1 MAPRYKTCEEGEL
14 DHRSAEQQRYSVQ
27 QEDERGPVS
36 GTYASLRPQPEGEV
50 VMLSSTLSEDEDL
63 DMDAT
68 DYSQYAST
76 GADTLP
82 TKFAQTLCMLP
93 PPASCCTRFTTSVLL
108 RCPPGGL
115 LCGYGHDTGAPLGT

>member
-1 MAPRYKTCEEGEL
+1 M
-14 DHRSAEQQRYSVQ
+14 Q

-36 GTYASLRPQPEGEV
+36 GTYASLRPQPQGGV

-76 GADTLP
+76 GAENPSTN
-82 TKFAQTLCMLP
+82 FAGTLCMLP
-93 PPASCCTRFTTSVLL
+93 HLPHAAPAAHSQS
-108 RCPPGGL
+108 PGRLPSSGFA
-115 LCGYGHDTGAPLGT
+115 GWPESHFWAKAGHVYFLHKPKEVC